1 VDLGALAHA
10 EGVVMAKTGINL
22 GTGASINGR
31 LFAQTSV
38 DIAAATVAAP

>member
-1 VDLGALAHA
+1 MDLGALAHA
-10 EGVVMAKTGINL
+10 EGVVMAKTGIDL
-22 GTGASINGR
+22 GTGASLNGR

>member
-1 VDLGALAHA
+1 MIRAQLRANRWQTLFRGTYL
-10 EGVVMAKTGINL
+10 T

-38 DIAAATVAAP
+38 DIAAATVTAP